1 MEYVSASRI
10 NTYLMCPLKYRFRY
24 IENISPKFK
33 NSGLAFGS
41 AVHSALN
48 WVHEYMLAGEKPGL
62 EDALRIFRADWAS
75 QQVETINY
83 KKGESRE
90 GLQKLGEQLISIYYA
105 EYPDLKVRATER
117 PFKVPLEDLTTG
129 ESFEVPL
136 FGYFDL
142 VLDDDVLV
150 EIKTAKRDYGVQD
163 LQRNIQL
170 SAYAYAYRRIYGTDP
185 KLKLTALLK
194 AKTPRISDHAVER
207 PASGDRWFVHL
218 AASVVNSIQSEAFPP
233 SPGWQC
239 GDCEYSQEC
248 SSFYECRNVKPQ
260 LIAV

>member
-136 FGYFDL
+136 PQGVKAFSTQVKMLWYRTLRRPSQKSCLNCFSAKPIHP
-142 VLDDDVLV
+142 V
-150 EIKTAKRDYGVQD
+150 E
-163 LQRNIQL
+163 
-170 SAYAYAYRRIYGTDP
+170 P
-185 KLKLTALLK
+185 
-194 AKTPRISDHAVER
+194 
-207 PASGDRWFVHL
+207 SG
-218 AASVVNSIQSEAFPP
+218 NP
-233 SPGWQC
+233 
-239 GDCEYSQEC
+239 
-248 SSFYECRNVKPQ
+248 
-260 LIAV
+260 